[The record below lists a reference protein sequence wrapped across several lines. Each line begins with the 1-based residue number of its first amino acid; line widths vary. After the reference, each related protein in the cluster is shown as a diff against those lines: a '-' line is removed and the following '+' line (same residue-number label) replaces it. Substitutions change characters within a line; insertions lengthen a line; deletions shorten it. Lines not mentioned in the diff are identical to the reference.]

1 MDEVH
6 VHVRHAVGRSV
17 RLVSD
22 GIDDRLYE
30 EFLVESRTYAAVI
43 SRRMSSVIST
53 GLGVVWASPITSIGL
68 IYAATCHVMGWYEW
82 IGRRDAALVWKVRDD
97 APEWMR
103 SLWEGWGG
111 HAIGN
116 VVVLKHHPDVRPSI
130 LVHEQRHVLQCMRLG
145 VFHIP
150 LYALNM
156 LVIRLA
162 CPDSHPYY
170 DCSMEIDARRAAG
183 QVTDVV
189 GLMRKK

>member
-53 GLGVVWASPITSIGL
+53 GLGVIWASPITSIGL

-103 SLWEGWGG
+103 SLWEGWVGRAQG
-111 HAIGN
+111 SPWGRGRR
-116 VVVLKHHPDVRPSI
+116 RP
-130 LVHEQRHVLQCMRLG
+130 
-145 VFHIP
+145 
-150 LYALNM
+150 
-156 LVIRLA
+156 
-162 CPDSHPYY
+162 
-170 DCSMEIDARRAAG
+170 
-183 QVTDVV
+183 
-189 GLMRKK
+189 